1 MTNPTDPPDPRYDEP
16 IAGDPLIIAPVV
28 SDDGVVPVEPIP
40 TAPLEPAQPPTEET
54 TQPDEGGSKVKT
66 AALLAGAAALA
77 NKVRQEAPKK
87 LEQIREKRAAGRC
100 VIVTEA
106 DGQMLAIG
114 PFKDDDAARQE
125 LFNVGGAPRVVEL
138 MSESAFFESR
148 TTRTAP

>member
-1 MTNPTDPPDPRYDEP
+1 MSNPTDPSDPRYDEP

-28 SDDGVVPVEPIP
+28 SDDVVVPVEPIP
-40 TAPLEPAQPPTEET
+40 TAPVEPAPPPTEEA
-54 TQPDEGGSKVKT
+54 TQPDEGGSKVKA

-77 NKVRQEAPKK
+77 NKVRREAPKK
-87 LEQIREKRAAGRC
+87 LQEIREKRAAGRC

-148 TTRTAP
+148 TIRTAQ